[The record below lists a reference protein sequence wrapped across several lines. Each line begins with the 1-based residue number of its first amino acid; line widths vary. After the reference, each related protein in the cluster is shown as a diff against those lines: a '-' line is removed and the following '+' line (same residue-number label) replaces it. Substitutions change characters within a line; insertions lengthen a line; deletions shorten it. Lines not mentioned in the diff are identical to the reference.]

1 MIPPLSGILG
11 EPPPYRNAI
20 PQETAKKSSTPFD
33 NDDICVMFDCSQDN
47 TPTRKGKTMSQN
59 ERNQMQEQLDEIRK
73 ILATKE
79 LSQKDM
85 AGYIAWAKRLAKIL
99 ND

>member
-1 MIPPLSGILG
+1 
-11 EPPPYRNAI
+11 
-20 PQETAKKSSTPFD
+20 
-33 NDDICVMFDCSQDN
+33 
-47 TPTRKGKTMSQN
+47 MSQN

>member
-11 EPPPYRNAI
+11 EPPLYRNAI

-47 TPTRKGKTMSQN
+47 TPKH
-59 ERNQMQEQLDEIRK
+59 ERDERWEPK
-73 ILATKE
+73 LVA
-79 LSQKDM
+79 LVF
-85 AGYIAWAKRLAKIL
+85 AW
-99 ND
+99 